1 MRDPKIQDLI
11 QFLITSRCLIEGKI
25 WELDLRNSTPRMSK
39 SIFITTFKN
48 EIEFFDALTPILG
61 ELHTNMLVCDVRQ
74 GNAYLIFLP
83 STTEDAKESSYNRK

>member
-11 QFLITSRCLIEGKI
+11 HILIASQCLVEGKI
-25 WELDLRNSTPRMSK
+25 WMLDLRESTPRMSK

-74 GNAYLIFLP
+74 GDAYLIFLP
-83 STTEDAKESSYNRK
+83 STTEDARESSYDRK